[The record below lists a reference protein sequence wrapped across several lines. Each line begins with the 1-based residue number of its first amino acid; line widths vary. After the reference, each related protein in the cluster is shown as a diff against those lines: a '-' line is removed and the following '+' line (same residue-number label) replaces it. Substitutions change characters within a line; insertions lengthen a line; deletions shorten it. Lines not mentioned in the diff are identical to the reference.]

1 MKSKFL
7 KITGIVIAV
16 AVLAFSFFYT
26 KSPESENV
34 TSPVLT
40 TSDVEEVKNQEKETE
55 IFTEE
60 PKEDKTLKENVSDTL
75 TTDTVDKVI
84 TVSEE
89 IPVSFCTISV
99 DCKSIYDN
107 IADFPEEK
115 HSLLP
120 PDGYILPPFQI
131 EFDEGESAFDVLK
144 RELMKRKIHF
154 EFSTASYDSAYIE
167 GINNIY
173 EFDCGEL
180 SGWIYSVN
188 GIVPQYSCSEYKL
201 KNQDVVKFTY
211 SCTLEQSTQ
220 IN

>member
-7 KITGIVIAV
+7 KITGIVIAFT
-16 AVLAFSFFYT
+16 VLAFSFLYT
-26 KSPESENV
+26 ESPESENV
-34 TSPVLT
+34 NSPALT
-40 TSDVEEVKNQEKETE
+40 IKDVEEDDLQKEE
-55 IFTEE
+55 I
-60 PKEDKTLKENVSDTL
+60 KQDDDIKENVSDTL
-75 TTDTVDKVI
+75 KAEVSKNEAV
-84 TVSEE
+84 VSEE
-89 IPVSFCTISV
+89 IPASLCTISV
-99 DCKSIYDN
+99 DCKNIYEN
-107 IADFPEEK
+107 ITDFPEEK
-115 HSLLP
+115 RSLLP
-120 PDGYILPPFQI
+120 LDGYILPPIQI
-131 EFDEGESAFDVLK
+131 EFNEGESVFDVLK

-154 EFSTASYDSAYIE
+154 EFSTAAYNSAYIE

-188 GIVPQYSCSEYKL
+188 GIIPQYSCSEYKL

>member
-7 KITGIVIAV
+7 KITGIVIAFT
-16 AVLAFSFFYT
+16 VLAFSFLYT
-26 KSPESENV
+26 ESPESENV
-34 TSPVLT
+34 NSPALT
-40 TSDVEEVKNQEKETE
+40 IKDVEEDDLQKEE
-55 IFTEE
+55 I
-60 PKEDKTLKENVSDTL
+60 KQDDDIKENVSDTL
-75 TTDTVDKVI
+75 KAEVSKNEAV
-84 TVSEE
+84 VSEE
-89 IPVSFCTISV
+89 IPASLCTISV
-99 DCKSIYDN
+99 DCKNIYEN
-107 IADFPEEK
+107 ITDFPEEK
-115 HSLLP
+115 RSLLP
-120 PDGYILPPFQI
+120 LDGYILPPIQI
-131 EFDEGESAFDVLK
+131 EFNEGESVFDVLK

-154 EFSTASYDSAYIE
+154 EFSTAAYNSAYIE

-188 GIVPQYSCSEYKL
+188 GIVPKYSCSDYKL

>member
-1 MKSKFL
+1 MKSKYL
-7 KITGIVIAV
+7 KIIGIVIAV
-16 AVLAFSFFYT
+16 TVLAFSFFYN

-34 TSPVLT
+34 NPPVLT
-40 TSDVEEVKNQEKETE
+40 ISDAGEDELQKEEE
-55 IFTEE
+55 ISTEE
-60 PKEDKTLKENVSDTL
+60 IKQDDDIKENVSDTSI
-75 TTDTVDKVI
+75 TEVSDKEN

-89 IPVSFCTISV
+89 ISAYICTISV
-99 DCKSIYDN
+99 DCKNIYDS

-115 HSLLP
+115 HHLLP
-120 PDGYILPPFQI
+120 SDGYILPPLKI
-131 EFDEGESAFDVLK
+131 EFVEGETVFDVLK

-154 EFSTASYDSAYIE
+154 EFSTSAYNSAYIE

-201 KNQDVVKFTY
+201 KNEDTIKFTY